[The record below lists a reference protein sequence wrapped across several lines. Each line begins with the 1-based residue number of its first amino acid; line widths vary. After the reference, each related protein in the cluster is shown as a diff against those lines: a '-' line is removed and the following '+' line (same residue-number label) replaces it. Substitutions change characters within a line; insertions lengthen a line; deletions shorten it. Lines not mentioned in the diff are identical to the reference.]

1 MQLLGGMPSARLFLA
16 LCVWRLVPRREAA
29 GTDEVVFGQVG
40 GSILL
45 LCRNVSKEAT
55 EVVWFQGDPH
65 SFPPL
70 FSSRVS
76 FPPDVRFSL
85 VDNSSLSITELRVQ
99 DEGNYT
105 CREVLNKTDHE
116 HRVQLLVAN
125 PPQATPKCWAE
136 TSSSGLMLQLF
147 CSWPGG
153 YPHPTLHW
161 REEGQDLEN
170 SSWVIS
176 STSSSDT
183 HVETLNSSHL
193 AHRKVFKCVGSHVV
207 KQEQP
212 ACTVEIKL
220 PSLESDPPQ
229 TCFVGDNV
237 TLTCR
242 VTESTPAARLSW
254 LRDITQPEVEIQPGG
269 RFLIAQEGNVSR
281 LTIQNCSQGT
291 DGGCYVCK
299 AQNPV
304 GLRELFVC
312 LTVKQPVNI
321 VGVVGAVVVLSILAV
336 LTVTGVV
343 LYYNPLLCLRGAA
356 FRNADSGDVLVLVD
370 SEDDEEGKGSEEA
383 LSSCAEHEAMS
394 LVSGSRAQAAH
405 LNHLMEGDDDELHGG
420 VSPQQLLRRPLGE
433 EEARAEMDSELEERL
448 RATLR
453 DKLRLLTVSA
463 TLPPSTRVLLKR
475 REVAEVER
483 ELQNQRQEF
492 QQRMERLAQRRQQ
505 LARRQEQHWDAVLR
519 FESFLKAVAARRER
533 ALRRADEE
541 RARAAAERD
550 EAARLQRELEQLL
563 RHRERLA
570 RRLRSLRPFGDYL
583 RDVLARMGQFQDV
596 PAMLG
601 HFGMLEGM
609 RAALAREAEAGQK
622 LVAQGRAQLQR
633 YRQDTGIQLL
643 GTRNELARLHA
654 RLEVARQDVLQWES
668 CWSHIQSTA
677 TQKTLLLGQIKLA
690 VLNLFQQTTAQLRI
704 PMDRAQEDTKA
715 QLDMVLLCI
724 QGLADICT
732 TGTHP

>member
-1 MQLLGGMPSARLFLA
+1 MPPARFFLA

-29 GTDEVVFGQVG
+29 DEVVFGQVG

-116 HRVQLLVAN
+116 HRVQLLVASKSFPQLSFLPLAFHIPKFIWCLSHFHWIKLWQYFFPSLKAWLWGLPGSVSDHMLSLLLD

-193 AHRKVFKCVGSHVV
+193 SHRKVFKCVGSHVV

-220 PSLESDPPQ
+220 PSLESEPPQ

-269 RFLIAQEGNVSR
+269 RFLIAQEGSVSR

-291 DGGCYVCK
+291 DGGCYICK

-304 GLRELFVC
+304 GLRELFIC

-321 VGVVGAVVVLSILAV
+321 VGVVGAVVVLSLLAV

-343 LYYNPLLCLRGAA
+343 LYYNPLLCLRGRDWFLLPGGLSLTCLSLPVLESVRVACDHVGE
-356 FRNADSGDVLVLVD
+356 ADV
-370 SEDDEEGKGSEEA
+370 
-383 LSSCAEHEAMS
+383 
-394 LVSGSRAQAAH
+394 
-405 LNHLMEGDDDELHGG
+405 
-420 VSPQQLLRRPLGE
+420 
-433 EEARAEMDSELEERL
+433 
-448 RATLR
+448 
-453 DKLRLLTVSA
+453 
-463 TLPPSTRVLLKR
+463 
-475 REVAEVER
+475 
-483 ELQNQRQEF
+483 
-492 QQRMERLAQRRQQ
+492 
-505 LARRQEQHWDAVLR
+505 
-519 FESFLKAVAARRER
+519 
-533 ALRRADEE
+533 
-541 RARAAAERD
+541 
-550 EAARLQRELEQLL
+550 
-563 RHRERLA
+563 
-570 RRLRSLRPFGDYL
+570 
-583 RDVLARMGQFQDV
+583 
-596 PAMLG
+596 
-601 HFGMLEGM
+601 
-609 RAALAREAEAGQK
+609 EAGLAGIVQWHC
-622 LVAQGRAQLQR
+622 QG
-633 YRQDTGIQLL
+633 G
-643 GTRNELARLHA
+643 
-654 RLEVARQDVLQWES
+654 S
-668 CWSHIQSTA
+668 
-677 TQKTLLLGQIKLA
+677 
-690 VLNLFQQTTAQLRI
+690 F
-704 PMDRAQEDTKA
+704 
-715 QLDMVLLCI
+715 
-724 QGLADICT
+724 
-732 TGTHP
+732 

>member
-1 MQLLGGMPSARLFLA
+1 
-16 LCVWRLVPRREAA
+16 

-116 HRVQLLVAN
+116 HRVQLLVAIVLGEPGSSGCKADGFRRLFLSVLILDQSPEFLWLLN
-125 PPQATPKCWAE
+125 QHMCGSVCGSSSWERARTVPCSQVVTPCPSVVPVAWGPRHVSDHMLSLLLDPPQATPKCWAE

-193 AHRKVFKCVGSHVV
+193 SHRKVFKCVGSHVV

-220 PSLESDPPQ
+220 PSLESEPPQ

-269 RFLIAQEGNVSR
+269 RFLIAQEGSVSR

-291 DGGCYVCK
+291 DGGCYICK

-304 GLRELFVC
+304 GLRELFIC

-321 VGVVGAVVVLSILAV
+321 VGVVGAVVVLSLLAV

-343 LYYNPLLCLRGAA
+343 LYYNPLLCLRG
-356 FRNADSGDVLVLVD
+356 
-370 SEDDEEGKGSEEA
+370 
-383 LSSCAEHEAMS
+383 
-394 LVSGSRAQAAH
+394 
-405 LNHLMEGDDDELHGG
+405 
-420 VSPQQLLRRPLGE
+420 
-433 EEARAEMDSELEERL
+433 
-448 RATLR
+448 
-453 DKLRLLTVSA
+453 
-463 TLPPSTRVLLKR
+463 
-475 REVAEVER
+475 
-483 ELQNQRQEF
+483 
-492 QQRMERLAQRRQQ
+492 
-505 LARRQEQHWDAVLR
+505 
-519 FESFLKAVAARRER
+519 
-533 ALRRADEE
+533 
-541 RARAAAERD
+541 
-550 EAARLQRELEQLL
+550 
-563 RHRERLA
+563 
-570 RRLRSLRPFGDYL
+570 
-583 RDVLARMGQFQDV
+583 
-596 PAMLG
+596 
-601 HFGMLEGM
+601 
-609 RAALAREAEAGQK
+609 
-622 LVAQGRAQLQR
+622 
-633 YRQDTGIQLL
+633 
-643 GTRNELARLHA
+643 
-654 RLEVARQDVLQWES
+654 
-668 CWSHIQSTA
+668 
-677 TQKTLLLGQIKLA
+677 
-690 VLNLFQQTTAQLRI
+690 
-704 PMDRAQEDTKA
+704 
-715 QLDMVLLCI
+715 
-724 QGLADICT
+724 
-732 TGTHP
+732 

>member
-1 MQLLGGMPSARLFLA
+1 RSWLAEGSFAHFLRPFS
-16 LCVWRLVPRREAA
+16 LP

-116 HRVQLLVAN
+116 HRVQLLVASKSFPQLSFLPLVFHIPKFIWHWWKN
-125 PPQATPKCWAE
+125 KKCKVALSCRISLTSALKHQNVCPNGLSEIWHVRGKCQLLSPHCVSSSLLVINDPGSVSDHVLSLLIDPPEATPKCWAE

-193 AHRKVFKCVGSHVV
+193 SHRKVFKCVGSHVV

-220 PSLESDPPQ
+220 PSLESEPPQ

-254 LRDITQPEVEIQPGG
+254 LRDITQPKVEIQPGG
-269 RFLIAQEGNVSR
+269 RFLIVQEGNVSR
-281 LTIQNCSQGT
+281 LTIRNCSQGT
-291 DGGCYVCK
+291 DSGCYVCK

-321 VGVVGAVVVLSILAV
+321 VGVVGAVLVLSLLAV
-336 LTVTGVV
+336 LTVTGIV
-343 LYYNPLLCLRGAA
+343 LYYNPLLCLRACSA
-356 FRNADSGDVLVLVD
+356 VPRNEDSGDVLVLVD
-370 SEDDEEGKGSEEA
+370 SEDDEEGKGSEE
-383 LSSCAEHEAMS
+383 
-394 LVSGSRAQAAH
+394 
-405 LNHLMEGDDDELHGG
+405 
-420 VSPQQLLRRPLGE
+420 
-433 EEARAEMDSELEERL
+433 
-448 RATLR
+448 
-453 DKLRLLTVSA
+453 
-463 TLPPSTRVLLKR
+463 
-475 REVAEVER
+475 
-483 ELQNQRQEF
+483 
-492 QQRMERLAQRRQQ
+492 
-505 LARRQEQHWDAVLR
+505 
-519 FESFLKAVAARRER
+519 
-533 ALRRADEE
+533 
-541 RARAAAERD
+541 
-550 EAARLQRELEQLL
+550 
-563 RHRERLA
+563 
-570 RRLRSLRPFGDYL
+570 
-583 RDVLARMGQFQDV
+583 
-596 PAMLG
+596 
-601 HFGMLEGM
+601 
-609 RAALAREAEAGQK
+609 
-622 LVAQGRAQLQR
+622 
-633 YRQDTGIQLL
+633 
-643 GTRNELARLHA
+643 
-654 RLEVARQDVLQWES
+654 
-668 CWSHIQSTA
+668 
-677 TQKTLLLGQIKLA
+677 
-690 VLNLFQQTTAQLRI
+690 
-704 PMDRAQEDTKA
+704 
-715 QLDMVLLCI
+715 
-724 QGLADICT
+724 
-732 TGTHP
+732 